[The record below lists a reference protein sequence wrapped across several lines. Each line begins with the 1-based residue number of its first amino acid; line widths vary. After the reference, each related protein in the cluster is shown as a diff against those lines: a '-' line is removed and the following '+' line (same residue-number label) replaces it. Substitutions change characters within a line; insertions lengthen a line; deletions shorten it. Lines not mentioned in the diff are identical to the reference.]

1 MYQVRR
7 IKIEPDLNEP
17 VITRTVVAL
26 VALPFIILPIWFG
39 GVWFALLALVIAL
52 AGGYEFYTLLTAGG
66 YHPAIPIGLLWLAM
80 ITLTGLQPEMT
91 LLLPVL
97 TAGFMATYVYVFFQ
111 HKEPIITWLAT
122 CIGALYLGVMIGQ
135 MVALRHLPNGFWW
148 LVLGLFLT
156 WANDAAAYFV
166 GVTLGQHKLW
176 PRISPKKTWEGTV
189 GGWLCAALF
198 GGVGAYFLPLPMTV
212 LQGALL
218 GALGGVLGLLGDL
231 AISVLK
237 RQVGVKDSGKLFP
250 GHGGMLDRL
259 DSALFLLPFVYQVA
273 FWMTHHV

>member
-1 MYQVRR
+1 M
-7 IKIEPDLNEP
+7 
-17 VITRTVVAL
+17 ITRIVVAL

-39 GVWFALLALVIAL
+39 GIWFALLALVIAL
-52 AGGYEFYTLLTAGG
+52 AGGYEFYTLLTVGG
-66 YHPAIPIGLLWLAM
+66 YHPALPLGLLWLAAL
-80 ITLTGLQPEMT
+80 TLTGLQPEMT

-97 TAGFMATYVYVFFQ
+97 SVGFIVTYVYVFFQ
-111 HKEPIITWLAT
+111 HKEPISIWLAT
-122 CIGALYLGVMIGQ
+122 CIGALYLGIMIGQ

-148 LVLGLFLT
+148 LVCGLLIT

-166 GVTLGQHKLW
+166 GVTVGRHKLW

-189 GGWLCAALF
+189 GGWLFAALF
-198 GGVGAYFLPLPMTV
+198 GGLCAYFLPLPITV
-212 LQGALL
+212 LQGVLV
-218 GALGGVLGLLGDL
+218 GAIGGVLGLLGDL

-273 FWMTHHV
+273 FWLTHHK